1 MYSALFFVYSLY
13 TKKKKIG
20 LHFEDGLEW
29 SPMLLL

>member
-13 TKKKKIG
+13 TKKKIG